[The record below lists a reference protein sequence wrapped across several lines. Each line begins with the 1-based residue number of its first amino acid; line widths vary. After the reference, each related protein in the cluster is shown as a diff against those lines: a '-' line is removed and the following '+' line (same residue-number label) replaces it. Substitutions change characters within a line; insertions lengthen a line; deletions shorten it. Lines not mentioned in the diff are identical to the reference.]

1 MKQDQERGW
10 SRRRME
16 LEQEQ
21 CLSRRKMEK
30 DIRTELYN
38 EKQKQTWT
46 RIGNGMEKC
55 WNGVIIKKK

>member
-1 MKQDQERGW
+1 MEQD
-10 SRRRME
+10 
-16 LEQEQ
+16 QEQ

-30 DIRTELYN
+30 DTRTELYN

-46 RIGNGMEKC
+46 RIGDGRKDC